1 MKKYSIGLLGLMMG
15 FSSATLQ
22 AQTSSDSTKKVD
34 LFADLEN
41 ESKAVDANNTD
52 YATATFKSTRIVNGH
67 SIETIGKNNLDFRIS
82 HRFGY
87 LNSGGNNLFGL
98 DQATMRIGLDYGVT
112 NRLMIGLGRSNTDK
126 EFDGFVKYKLLR
138 QSTGKTAMPISLTYL
153 GAMSHYTL
161 KTTEDIS
168 FTNRSAY
175 VNQILIARK
184 FSDAVSVQLSPTWV
198 HINMV
203 DKSSEDNNLYSL
215 GMGGRV
221 KISKRVALTADYFN
235 QFNKLTG
242 RKNSFSLGVD
252 IETGGHVFQLHFTNS
267 LGMNE
272 KAFITNTTGNWGDGD
287 IHFGFNITR
296 LFSLKKS
303 EGSRASW

>member
-1 MKKYSIGLLGLMMG
+1 MKKNSISLLGLILV
-15 FSSATLQ
+15 FYTVTLQ
-22 AQTSSDSTKKVD
+22 AQNNTDSTKKVD

-41 ESKAVDANNTD
+41 ESKTVDANTTD

-112 NRLMIGLGRSNTDK
+112 NRLMVGLGRSNTDK

-184 FSDAVSVQLSPTWV
+184 FSDAVSLQLSPTWV

-203 DKSSEDNNLYSL
+203 DKSTEDNNLYSL

-221 KISKRVALTADYFN
+221 KISKRVALTADYFY

-303 EGSRASW
+303 EGTRSSW

>member
-1 MKKYSIGLLGLMMG
+1 MKRYFGILTIITL
-15 FSSATLQ
+15 ATSFNNVK
-22 AQTSSDSTKKVD
+22 AQSDSSKTVD
-34 LFADLEN
+34 LFADLDKEAK
-41 ESKAVDANNTD
+41 KADANTTD

-112 NRLMIGLGRSNTDK
+112 NRLMVGIGRSNTDK

-138 QSTGKTAMPISLTYL
+138 QSTGKSNMPISLTYL

-168 FTNRSAY
+168 FTNRTSF

-184 FSDAVSVQLSPTWV
+184 FSDAVSFQLSPTWV

-203 DKSSEDNNLYSL
+203 NHSSEDNNLYSL

-221 KISKRVALTADYFN
+221 KISKRVALTADYFY
-235 QFNKLTG
+235 QINKLEG
-242 RKNSFSLGVD
+242 SKNSFSLVVD

-296 LFSLKKS
+296 LFTLKRAP
-303 EGSRASW
+303 GSRSTL